1 MLDHGNRI
9 YINQCLLQASIKDL
23 KLGCLSQHI
32 VKHRLYFCLRPTFTP
47 SGIPW
52 VGFELVPDDVLQRDL
67 VSGHAGPGVGGGH
80 VDHAQRHQHQHE
92 QDHHHLDSG
101 QPIRDQYSELST
113 NHYTVFTHY
122 RNNVGAPVPRLWVGC
137 HQLLHK
143 TCIKYFTKSLLKIFR
158 VMK

>member
-1 MLDHGNRI
+1 MSRKAL
-9 YINQCLLQASIKDL
+9 YFMQCLSHSSGFVQRE
-23 KLGCLSQHI
+23 GCTYKHI
-32 VKHRLYFCLRPTFTP
+32 VKHRLHVCLRPTFTP
-47 SGIPW
+47 SGVPR

-113 NHYTVFTHY
+113 NHCTVFTIY

-143 TCIKYFTKSLLKIFR
+143 TCIKYFTKSLLKIFG

>member
-9 YINQCLLQASIKDL
+9 YINQCLLQSFIKDL

-32 VKHRLYFCLRPTFTP
+32 VKHRLHVCLRPSFTP
-47 SGIPW
+47 SGIPR

-113 NHYTVFTHY
+113 NHCTVFTEIMLA
-122 RNNVGAPVPRLWVGC
+122 RQFRGSGLDA
-137 HQLLHK
+137 
-143 TCIKYFTKSLLKIFR
+143 TSSCIKHASNILLK
-158 VMK
+158 VY